1 MAEAALAAAA
11 LAEAALAAAA
21 LAAAALAAAAAEWL
35 RQRWLR
41 QRRRL
46 VSGGLGLCFCGFL
59 AEAAAA
65 TETGSAGCGS
75 GGDLCLAA
83 SACVS
88 AALWLRQ
95 RWLRQRRR
103 LVSGVLGLCFCGFLA
118 VFVAAR
124 RGLWLRQRW
133 LRQRRRLVSGLGL
146 CFSQPWC
153 CLLRLILA
161 ASCSCRVGPVFL
173 SAEWFINSSF
183 FTS

>member
-11 LAEAALAAAA
+11 AE
-21 LAAAALAAAAAEWL
+21 
-35 RQRWLR
+35 WLR

-95 RWLRQRRR
+95 RRR
-103 LVSGVLGLCFCGFLA
+103 LVSGGLGLCFCGFLA
-118 VFVAAR
+118 EAAAAMETCACGGSAGFMAEAALAVAAAETCV
-124 RGLWLRQRW
+124 WL
-133 LRQRRRLVSGLGL
+133 V
-146 CFSQPWC
+146 F
-153 CLLRLILA
+153 LA
-161 ASCSCRVGPVFL
+161 AVVLF
-173 SAEWFINSSF
+173 A
-183 FTS
+183 

>member
-1 MAEAALAAAA
+1 MAEAALAAAALAEAA

-83 SACVS
+83 SAFVS
-88 AALWLRQ
+88 AAFWLRQ
-95 RWLRQRRR
+95 RLRCFWRLRR
-103 LVSGVLGLCFCGFLA
+103 VETCVHG
-118 VFVAAR
+118 
-124 RGLWLRQRW
+124 
-133 LRQRRRLVSGLGL
+133 GLGL
-146 CFSQPWC
+146 CFFGC
-153 CLLRLILA
+153 GRCGDL
-161 ASCSCRVGPVFL
+161 GF
-173 SAEWFINSSF
+173 
-183 FTS
+183 